1 MGSNELALTYEIII
15 GTMFILFIGMSLNI
29 NNFNYTG
36 IVYGVRVPNKYRRD
50 EKIKLI
56 DREYKKRA
64 VISVI
69 LLTIIFSI
77 MIFKIPK
84 AWVSLIYIF
93 IIIFLQFYLYSLA
106 NKEMKK
112 VKEEIGWKKEFEN
125 KVYIEIKSSKKN
137 IDDNNN
143 YDIRKRWFIASF
155 AIAIITLVLTIVKY
169 SSLPDLV
176 PIHFGFNGEPDGFAD
191 LKTTLGKIEL
201 FMIPIM
207 SIILVF
213 IMYFCTALD
222 YKKRKS
228 ARLNGGTYYQIQ
240 EKKEISGKALNSMMG
255 GTAFSLSIIM
265 LWVVL
270 LTLGIVKP
278 NKTSFD
284 ITMVLTF
291 GMVIYVT
298 IYTIYLMSKN
308 KDVYKKYDSD
318 SKEYYTDDDDKFKW
332 GVFYYNK
339 KDPALLIER
348 RMGMGFDF
356 NYGNEKAI
364 IITIILG
371 FFIISSVVMTFV
383 MNV

>member
-50 EKIKLI
+50 EKIKVI
-56 DREYKKRA
+56 DREYKKRS
-64 VISVI
+64 VISVT

-84 AWVSLIYIF
+84 AWVSLIYVF

-106 NKEMKK
+106 NKKMKK
-112 VKEEIGWKKEFEN
+112 VKEETGWKKEFAN

-137 IDDNNN
+137 IDDNND

-155 AIAIITLVLTIVKY
+155 VIAIITLIFTIVKY

-176 PIHFGFNGEPDGFAD
+176 PIHFGINGEPDGFAD
-191 LKTTLGKIEL
+191 LRTTLGKIEL
-201 FMIPIM
+201 FMIPVM

-228 ARLNGGTYYQIQ
+228 ARLNGGTYNQIQ

-308 KDVYKKYDSD
+308 KDVYKKYDSN

-332 GVFYYNK
+332 GIFYYNK

-356 NYGNEKAI
+356 NYGNEKAVV
-364 IITIILG
+364 ITIILG
-371 FFIISSVVMTFV
+371 FFIISSIVMTFV